1 METKYY
7 TKDGKRWTGGSIVLN
22 GRRVFN
28 PSHEQLIAAGYE
40 LLEEQPY
47 VPTLD
52 EIKARKIAEIDAYD
66 TSEAVNAFM
75 LDGNPVWLDKAT
87 RVGLMNSLN
96 CEKDAG
102 REETTLWLGTTPIM
116 LPVDTAVTMLSEL
129 ELYALACYNVT
140 ASHKAAVGAFETIEA
155 VNAYDHTQGYPDR
168 PRFSTTE

>member
-7 TKDGKRWTGGSIVLN
+7 TKDGKRWPGGSIVLN

-28 PSHEQLIAAGYE
+28 PTHEQLTAAGYE
-40 LLEEQPY
+40 AHEEQPY

-102 REETTLWLGTTPIM
+102 REETTLWLGTMPIT
-116 LPVDTAVTMLSEL
+116 LGIDRALSLLSAV
-129 ELYALACYNVT
+129 ELYALACFNVT
-140 ASHKAAVGAFETIEA
+140 AAHKAAVEAMESIEA
-155 VNAYDHTQGYPDR
+155 VEAYDHTTGYPEKL
-168 PRFSTTE
+168 SITI